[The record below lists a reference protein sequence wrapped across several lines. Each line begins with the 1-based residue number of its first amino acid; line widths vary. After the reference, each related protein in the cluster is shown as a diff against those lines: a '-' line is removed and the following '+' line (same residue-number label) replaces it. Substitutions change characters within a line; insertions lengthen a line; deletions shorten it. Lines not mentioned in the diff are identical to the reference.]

1 MASVVFVLAAA
12 GASTGVSAALLR
24 TDTLPLSA
32 GSEIINADNIKIVAA
47 AIVIFDKTVAVPRG
61 PKAEL
66 EILLV
71 NKAPASVFPGCK
83 STVATRTMHEAK
95 NNVYKT

>member
-1 MASVVFVLAAA
+1 MLSVAASGLAFKTETFPCKA
-12 GASTGVSAALLR
+12 GIEMNSA
-24 TDTLPLSA
+24 DS
-32 GSEIINADNIKIVAA
+32 IKRVAA

-71 NKAPASVFPGCK
+71 KSAPASVFPGCN
-83 STVATRTMHEAK
+83 STETMSAK
-95 NNVYKT
+95 QEIKNIA